1 MRRLILAAVSLL
13 SVTAAAHAADTAWN
27 GFYIG
32 GNIGSGSAHAKA
44 DFSVLGVPAINGAES
59 LKGAVYGGQAGYNM
73 QSGYF
78 VLGLEA
84 DLQAT
89 SQKATSS
96 RFCAALACGA
106 LAITQSSSDSLP
118 WFATGRVRAGIA
130 VDRVLIYGTGGLA
143 YGSFKSTQ
151 TLTTIL
157 GSVTTTTSDA
167 RAAFVVGAGVEV
179 KISGPWSAKLEYL
192 HLDTGN
198 TNTTYSLAGIGAV
211 TEVSKMT
218 DDIIRLGVNYR
229 F

>member
-1 MRRLILAAVSLL
+1 MAARPVTICNPAVSC
-13 SVTAAAHAADTAWN
+13 
-27 GFYIG
+27 
-32 GNIGSGSAHAKA
+32 SGLKPICKP
-44 DFSVLGVPAINGAES
+44 LG
-59 LKGAVYGGQAGYNM
+59 
-73 QSGYF
+73 
-78 VLGLEA
+78 
-84 DLQAT
+84 
-89 SQKATSS
+89 QKATST
-96 RFCAALACGA
+96 RLCAALACNA

-130 VDRVLIYGTGGLA
+130 IDRVLLHGTGGLA

-151 TLTTIL
+151 TLTTIF

-167 RAAFVVGAGVEV
+167 RLAWIVGAGVEV

-192 HLDTGN
+192 HMDTGN
-198 TNTTYSLAGIGAV
+198 TNTTYSLAGVGAV